1 MRNTIVDKR
10 LMMNHFS
17 AGAACY
23 DDCAKIQ
30 ERMAGILAYS
40 DALNCLN
47 PGGKL
52 KILEIGCGTGIL
64 TGKLTGLFPHA
75 TITAIDIA
83 PGMIKAASMKNNGPG
98 VFYICGDAEKYRWD
112 DSFDLVISNA
122 AFQWMNDPRGTVSK
136 YFSLLKPFGGLVF
149 STFGPLTFREF
160 SDSYKKAAED
170 LSVPDYYYPGLKFH
184 DAGEWLG
191 WCKFAA
197 GGSQSEILHE
207 ERFFYERFRSS
218 RDCLELIRRIGAKN
232 SNAKRHPESCRLLKI
247 AMANYD
253 GSFQGD
259 KTVTYQAL
267 FFSIFKIGG
276 GLKND

>member
-1 MRNTIVDKR
+1 MQKTTVDKK
-10 LMMNHFS
+10 LMKDHFS
-17 AGAACY
+17 AGAARY

-30 ERMAGILAYS
+30 ERMAGILADS
-40 DALNCLN
+40 DALKSLN

-75 TITAIDIA
+75 SISAIDIA
-83 PGMIKAASMKNNGPG
+83 PGMIKAAGMKNNSPG
-98 VFYICGDAEKYRWD
+98 VIYICGDAEKYRWD

-136 YFSLLKPFGGLVF
+136 YYSLLKPSGGLVF
-149 STFGPLTFREF
+149 STFGPGTFREF
-160 SDSYKKAAED
+160 FNSYKKAAEE
-170 LSVPDYYYPGLKFH
+170 LSCSDYYYPGLKFH

-191 WCKFAA
+191 WCKFASR
-197 GGSQSEILHE
+197 GSRSAILNE
-207 ERFFYERFRSS
+207 ERFFYEHFRSS
-218 RDCLELIRRIGAKN
+218 RECLDSIRMIGAKN

-253 GSFQGD
+253 GSFPGD

-267 FFSIFKIGG
+267 FFSIFKTGG
-276 GLKND
+276 RTVK